1 MQPLSRVKPSCA
13 TEWGSNSVMLKRPN
27 VGIRTAQYI
36 AEWSEIE
43 SLLGLFLAMLLH
55 ANQKAVLAIWSGL
68 ENRSAQL
75 RTISSAARATLT
87 EDHFHVVEAI
97 MKIDI
102 RSSMKYRD
110 KLAHW
115 SWGYSDQLE
124 DALLIREPA
133 DKLTNMTHFVNLQ
146 QSSQVLSRDI
156 PINFD
161 TIYVI
166 TQSDLDRALTKL
178 DTVQQRLLTLH
189 GTIWER
195 NDTKVRADL
204 LNQLKEI
211 PEIRAAINNQAASHG
226 NP

>member
-1 MQPLSRVKPSCA
+1 
-13 TEWGSNSVMLKRPN
+13 
-27 VGIRTAQYI
+27 
-36 AEWSEIE
+36 
-43 SLLGLFLAMLLH
+43 
-55 ANQKAVLAIWSGL
+55 
-68 ENRSAQL
+68 
-75 RTISSAARATLT
+75 
-87 EDHFHVVEAI
+87 
-97 MKIDI
+97 
-102 RSSMKYRD
+102 
-110 KLAHW
+110 
-115 SWGYSDQLE
+115 
-124 DALLIREPA
+124 
-133 DKLTNMTHFVNLQ
+133 MTHFVNLQ
-146 QSSQVLSRDI
+146 QSSQVLSRDM

-166 TQSDLDRALTKL
+166 TQPDLDRALTKL